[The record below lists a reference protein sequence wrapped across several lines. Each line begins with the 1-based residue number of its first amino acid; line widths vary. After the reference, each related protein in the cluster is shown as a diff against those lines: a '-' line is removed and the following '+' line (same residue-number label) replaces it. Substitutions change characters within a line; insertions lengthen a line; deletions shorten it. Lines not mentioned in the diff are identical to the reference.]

1 MNAWQWVNKLKG
13 VEETKHNLLLL
24 SAGKFCLRHQVKE
37 QKSKEDKN
45 KSGLRKE
52 ILSI

>member
-1 MNAWQWVNKLKG
+1 MSGSELTNLKG
-13 VEETKHNLLLL
+13 VGETEHNLFLL
-24 SAGKFCLRHQVKE
+24 SAGQFCLRHQEKE

-52 ILSI
+52 NLST

>member
-1 MNAWQWVNKLKG
+1 MSGSELTNLKG
-13 VEETKHNLLLL
+13 VGETEHNLFLL
-24 SAGKFCLRHQVKE
+24 SAGKFCLRHQEKE

-52 ILSI
+52 NLST